1 MNGRVFGFLMFPE
14 FEELDLVGPWEMAT
28 MWGAYAGGPR
38 CLTVAAHAGP
48 MRCAKG
54 LSVAADHG
62 FGDCPPL
69 DYLLVP
75 GGFSAFDAMNDPP
88 TLDFV
93 RRQARD
99 ARAVLSVCTGSFILA
114 AAGLLAGRTATTHWK
129 ALPKLAEVPGV
140 TVRQDRYV
148 HDGNVWTSAG
158 VSAGIDLLLAFIAE
172 QDGPDVAGVVQF
184 NAEYY
189 PDRVLHGTAH
199 RVDHA
204 PAYVK
209 ALG

>member
-1 MNGRVFGFLMFPE
+1 MSERVFGFLMFPA
-14 FEELDLVGPWEMAT
+14 FEELDLIGPWEMAT

-38 CLTVAAHAGP
+38 CVTVAAQAGP
-48 MRCAKG
+48 LRCAKG

-62 FGDCPPL
+62 FDDCPPL

-75 GGFSAFDAMNDPP
+75 GGFSAFDAMKDPA

-93 RRQARD
+93 RRTARD

-114 AAGLLAGRTATTHWK
+114 AAGLLEGRAATTHWK
-129 ALPKLAEVPGV
+129 ALAQLAQVPGV
-140 TVRQDRYV
+140 TVRQQRYV
-148 HDGNVWTSAG
+148 RDDPVWTSAG
-158 VSAGIDLLLAFIAE
+158 VSAGIDLLLAFIAA
-172 QDGPDVAGVVQF
+172 QDGDEVAGAVQF

-189 PDRVLHGTAH
+189 PDGALHGSAH
-199 RVDHA
+199 RGAQA

-209 ALG
+209 ARP